1 MPHQTSRLLWR
12 SPTTWLAVAAFSS
25 LAGCAAPYPVY
36 SQPVAQ
42 AQPPVMVASGP
53 NGRGDRHSRDYR
65 RRHNEALYQAD
76 VLSVRAVMGQTEQR
90 CWIEREAVAPQ
101 RSDANVPGALI
112 GGVIGGILG
121 HQVGGGTGRDLAT
134 VGGAVAG
141 AVIGSKVGRDRYGN
155 PVATQDV
162 RRCTNEP
169 VSSEPAYW
177 DVTYQFR
184 GVTHRAQ
191 MTSPPG
197 RSITV
202 NADGEPRD

>member
-1 MPHQTSRLLWR
+1 MNQLTPGATPQRTVRA
-12 SPTTWLAVAAFSS
+12 LAAITVLG
-25 LAGCAAPYPVY
+25 LAGCAYPVY
-36 SQPVAQ
+36 EQTAAPAPVEVRRDNAPPPQ
-42 AQPPVMVASGP
+42 A
-53 NGRGDRHSRDYR
+53 RDYR
-65 RRHNEALYQAD
+65 RRNNETLYQAD
-76 VLSVRAVMGQTEQR
+76 VLTVRAVMGQTEQR

-101 RSDANVPGALI
+101 RPAANVPGALI

-121 HQVGGGTGRDLAT
+121 HQIGNGTGQDLAT

-141 AVIGSKVGRDRYGN
+141 AAIGSNVGRDRNGN
-155 PVATQDV
+155 PVTTQDV
-162 RRCTNEP
+162 QRCASQP
-169 VSSEPAYW
+169 VSNEPAYW

-202 NADGEPRD
+202 NADGEPRG